1 MELDYKEIIGYIGSV
16 LVAVSLMMK
25 NIYYLRRINLIG
37 AATFSIY
44 GLLVGAIPVF
54 VLNGFISLVDLYYIW
69 DEKRK
74 KEYFTLLPIEQ
85 SNGPLLRKFLS
96 FYDIDIKKFF
106 PEFNPSAIEEDK
118 SFFILRNLIPVGLFV
133 YKELSEKEILIELD
147 YATPDYRDLKNA
159 RFVYFAQSNHFTKKG
174 YKVLNV
180 ESNVKEHKKYLT
192 KLDFIETPENSG
204 KFVKN
209 I

>member
-1 MELDYKEIIGYIGSV
+1 MEMNYVEIIGYVGSV

-37 AATFSIY
+37 AATFAMY

-54 VLNGFISLVDLYYIW
+54 VLNSFISLVDVYYIW
-69 DEKRK
+69 EAKRK

-85 SNGPLLRKFLS
+85 SNGPLLMKFLK
-96 FYDIDIKKFF
+96 FYINDINKFF
-106 PEFNPSAIEEDK
+106 PNFNSSKIEEGK
-118 SFFILRNLIPVGLFV
+118 SFFILRNLIPVGLFA
-133 YKELSEKEILIELD
+133 YKELSSTEILIELD

-159 RFVYFAQSNHFTKKG
+159 RFVYFAQSNHFSLKG
-174 YKVLNV
+174 YKVLKV
-180 ESNVKEHKKYLT
+180 ETDVPAHKKYLA
-192 KLDFIETPENSG
+192 KIEFSENPVDSGNFI
-204 KFVKN
+204 KN